1 VADGVNSLGSLDLD
15 LLQML
20 GWDKMVL
27 RMVERER
34 K

>member
-1 VADGVNSLGSLDLD
+1 VADGVKSLGSLDLD